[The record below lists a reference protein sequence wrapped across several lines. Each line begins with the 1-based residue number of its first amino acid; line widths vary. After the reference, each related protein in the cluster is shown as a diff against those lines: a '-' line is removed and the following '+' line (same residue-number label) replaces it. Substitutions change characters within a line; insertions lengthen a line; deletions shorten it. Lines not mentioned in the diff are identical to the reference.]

1 MNERSTKLAK
11 RDELR
16 PEYKRED
23 LGSGVRGK
31 YYQAYQEGT
40 NLVPLSPEVAAAFP
54 TEQAV
59 NDALR
64 SFIELAQRSTG
75 LIKRSGRPTD
85 AGG

>member
-1 MNERSTKLAK
+1 MK
-11 RDELR
+11 RAEKEEMR
-16 PEYKRED
+16 KEYKRED
-23 LGSGVRGK
+23 LGPGVRGK

-40 NLVPLSPEVAAAFP
+40 NLVLLSPEVAAAFP

-64 SFIELAQRSTG
+64 SLIELAQRSTG
-75 LIKRSGRPTD
+75 LTKRSSRPVD